1 MTWVLEQCPEHVPP
15 QARLV
20 LISIANHANAQ
31 GENAWPAIGTIGRE
45 TGLSPDQARR
55 WVRWL
60 EKDGLVKVRANAGG
74 TVDTRSDR
82 RPNLYSLPKM
92 GRGGAD
98 ATPSSNGVASTP
110 SRGGTDAANDLAP
123 MQGEPSLEPS
133 IEREVADEVV
143 DDEPPLDATTAKVQI
158 ARAKRDLRGS

>member
-20 LISIANHANAQ
+20 LISIANHANAH
-31 GENAWPAIGTIGRE
+31 GENAWPAIGTIGKE

-60 EKDGLVKVRANAGG
+60 EKDGLVAVKKNGGG

-82 RPNLYSLPKM
+82 RPNLYSLPRMK
-92 GRGGAD
+92 RGGTD
-98 ATPSSNGVASTP
+98 ATPQPNGVASTP

-133 IEREVADEVV
+133 IERVVADEVV
-143 DDEPPLDATTAKVQI
+143 DDEPPLDPTLAKARI
-158 ARAKRDLRGS
+158 SRAKQDLRGS